1 MSQQAPLEKGEL
13 NKALKLLQDWE
24 HKNDRLIKTFKFGDF
39 REAIAF
45 IVHISFCA
53 DNIDHHPIL
62 INVYN
67 SVSIELT
74 THSAGNKVT
83 SLDVV
88 LAKAIEKV
96 AAIQ

>member
-1 MSQQAPLEKGEL
+1 MSQQAPLDQDAL
-13 NKALKLLQDWE
+13 NRALTLLQDWE

-39 REAIAF
+39 REAVAF
-45 IVHISFCA
+45 IMHISFYA

-67 SVSIELT
+67 SVSVEIT

-88 LAKAIEKV
+88 LARAIEKV

>member
-1 MSQQAPLEKGEL
+1 MSQVPLDRDEL
-13 NKALKLLQDWE
+13 NNAIALLRNWK
-24 HKNDRLIKTFKFGDF
+24 HKNDRLMKTFKFDDF

-45 IVHISFCA
+45 IVHISFYA
-53 DNIDHHPIL
+53 ESIDHHPIL

-67 SVSIELT
+67 SVSVELT

-88 LAKAIEKV
+88 LANAIDKV
-96 AAIQ
+96 AS

>member
-1 MSQQAPLEKGEL
+1 MSQQAPLDQDAL
-13 NKALKLLQDWE
+13 NRALTLLQDWE

-39 REAIAF
+39 REAVAF
-45 IVHISFCA
+45 IMHISFYA

-67 SVSIELT
+67 SVSVEIT

-88 LAKAIEKV
+88 LARAIEKI